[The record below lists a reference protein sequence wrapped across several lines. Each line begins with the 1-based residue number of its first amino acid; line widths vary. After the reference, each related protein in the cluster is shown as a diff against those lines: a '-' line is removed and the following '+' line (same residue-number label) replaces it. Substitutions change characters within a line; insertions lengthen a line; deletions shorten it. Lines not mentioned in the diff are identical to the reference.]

1 MNVLEIIL
9 VLLGG
14 SVAAVAVFRRLTLPP
29 ILGYLLVGVVLGP
42 STKLLI
48 GDLQEIRFIA
58 EFGVVFLLFTI
69 GLEFSLPQLLAM
81 RWTVLGL
88 GSAQVLI
95 TSSGVGLAAW
105 LLGATPQGAAV
116 IGGALAMS
124 STAIVS
130 RQLAEQYEINSPHGR
145 KAVGVLLFQDL
156 AAVPLLIAIPIL
168 AGHSDSLGLPLVL
181 ALLKGLAVF
190 AGMIMLGAGCCARC
204 SARSPW
210 PIPTNC
216 SP

>member
-29 ILGYLLVGVVLGP
+29 ILDYLLVGVVLGP

-95 TSSGVGLAAW
+95 TSIGVGLAAW
-105 LLGATPQGAAV
+105 LLGATPQGAIV
-116 IGGALAMS
+116 VGGALAMS

-130 RQLAEQYEINSPHGR
+130 R
-145 KAVGVLLFQDL
+145 
-156 AAVPLLIAIPIL
+156 
-168 AGHSDSLGLPLVL
+168 
-181 ALLKGLAVF
+181 
-190 AGMIMLGAGCCARC
+190 
-204 SARSPW
+204 
-210 PIPTNC
+210 
-216 SP
+216 